1 MIDKLKQALLSA
13 WNDRQLWEL
22 AAMFRH
28 TVRLFFGP
36 GNQLYSRD
44 ALIAAMVDMHAA
56 FPDLEFS
63 IDAIAADGAET
74 STLRA
79 CIRWTIRGT
88 HLGFGRAGTPTG
100 NRMMLTGA
108 SIYHLENT
116 TITEIWNVADNG
128 SLMNQLKIDEYDY
141 LQRSA
146 EPEPFFDLQTLF
158 GDTERTSGQDLP
170 DLPDLRDLTDQLGQ
184 LDQLVLPDQADIPAR
199 PWLPSL
205 RASLELL
212 LTNLIKTIWNGR
224 SPGVISR
231 THHEACKFSLPAGF
245 MLQRSHH
252 QPDRGLYQAYV
263 YSMLAMFPDA
273 RAYIDEI
280 IIDETIIDETI
291 IDETI
296 IDETIP
302 GTLSTPD
309 DPSSFSMR
317 TKTKNADSGTLQPSI
332 SAAVRWTLQGVHRG
346 EGYLG
351 TPAGRQLTIP
361 LISEYQ
367 IDNGKIVS
375 ERIFVSEL
383 DLQIKLCI
391 KRT

>member
-13 WNDRQLWEL
+13 WNDRQLREL

-44 ALIAAMVDMHAA
+44 ALIAAIVDMHAA

-63 IDAIAADGAET
+63 IDGIAADNQEEHG
-74 STLRA
+74 LRA
-79 CIRWTIRGT
+79 CIRWTMRGT
-88 HLGFGRAGTPTG
+88 HLGFGKAGAPTG

-128 SLMNQLKIDEYDY
+128 SLMNQLKIDEDDY

-146 EPEPFFDLQTLF
+146 EPKPFFDLQMLF

-170 DLPDLRDLTDQLGQ
+170 DLTDMSDNPGLPDNPE
-184 LDQLVLPDQADIPAR
+184 LPDQR
-199 PWLPSL
+199 NSL
-205 RASLELL
+205 AQQ

-245 MLQRSHH
+245 LLQRSHH

-273 RAYIDEI
+273 RAYVDEI
-280 IIDETIIDETI
+280 
-291 IDETI
+291 I

-302 GTLSTPD
+302 GTLSAPN
-309 DPSSFSMR
+309 DPSPFSMK
-317 TKTKNADSGTLQPSI
+317 TKTKNADDGTSQLPI

-367 IDNGKIVS
+367 INNGKIVS

-383 DLQIKLCI
+383 DLRIKLCT
-391 KRT
+391 RRV